1 MQPNEWAK
9 SYSQFNESIGWNF
22 LLPGICGY
30 LRHHLK
36 IMSTLAISPNHVVG
50 IAYTL
55 TVADGEVV
63 DFADVASPLLFIHG
77 IGQTIEAFD
86 DQLNGLKVGDTF
98 DFELTAANG
107 YGEIDPKLV
116 VDLPKSIFEGEDI
129 PEDILEIDAV
139 LPLQDSEGNPLDGRV
154 VEIGEDF
161 VKVDLNHPLAGEDL
175 HFKGEILSVREA
187 SQDELDH
194 GHVHGEGGHHH

>member
-1 MQPNEWAK
+1 M
-9 SYSQFNESIGWNF
+9 
-22 LLPGICGY
+22 LPGICGY
-30 LRHHLK
+30 LRHQSE

-63 DFADVASPLLFIHG
+63 DFAEVDSPLLFIHG

-98 DFELTAANG
+98 DFGVEAAVG
-107 YGEIDPKLV
+107 YGIFDPTLV
-116 VDLPKSIFEGEDI
+116 VDLPKTIFEGEDI

-154 VEIGEDF
+154 VEIGEDT

-175 HFKGEILSVREA
+175 HFKGEILSVRLATEE
-187 SQDELDH
+187 ELEH

>member
-1 MQPNEWAK
+1 M
-9 SYSQFNESIGWNF
+9 
-22 LLPGICGY
+22 
-30 LRHHLK
+30 RHQLK

-63 DFADVASPLLFIHG
+63 DFADVAEPLLFIHG

-86 DQLNGLKVGDTF
+86 DKLNGLKVGDTF
-98 DFELTAANG
+98 DFGLEAAVG

-116 VDLPKSIFEGEDI
+116 VELPKSIFEGEDI
-129 PEDILEIDAV
+129 PADILEIDAV

-154 VEIGEDF
+154 VEIGEDT
-161 VKVDLNHPLAGEDL
+161 VTVDLNHPLAGENL

-187 SQDELDH
+187 TEEELEH

>member
-1 MQPNEWAK
+1 
-9 SYSQFNESIGWNF
+9 
-22 LLPGICGY
+22 
-30 LRHHLK
+30 
-36 IMSTLAISPNHVVG
+36 MSTLAISPNHVVG

-63 DFADVASPLLFIHG
+63 DFAEVDSPLLFIHG

-98 DFELTAANG
+98 DFGLDAANG
-107 YGEIDPKLV
+107 YGELDPKLV

-129 PEDILEIDAV
+129 PEDVLEIDAV

-187 SQDELDH
+187 TEEELEH

>member
-1 MQPNEWAK
+1 MDTILLQAIDQSKSQPKGFVLDSGKGFAVIDAWCLDVGSALSCCVHVE
-9 SYSQFNESIGWNF
+9 FCSIEA
-22 LLPGICGY
+22 
-30 LRHHLK
+30 
-36 IMSTLAISPNHVVG
+36 S
-50 IAYTL
+50 
-55 TVADGEVV
+55 EVV
-63 DFADVASPLLFIHG
+63 DFAEVDSPLLFIHG

-98 DFELTAANG
+98 DFGVEAAVG
-107 YGEIDPKLV
+107 YGIFDPTLV
-116 VDLPKSIFEGEDI
+116 VDLPKTIFEGEDI

-154 VEIGEDF
+154 VEIGEDT

-175 HFKGEILSVREA
+175 HFKGEILSVRLATEE
-187 SQDELDH
+187 ELEH

>member
-1 MQPNEWAK
+1 
-9 SYSQFNESIGWNF
+9 
-22 LLPGICGY
+22 
-30 LRHHLK
+30 
-36 IMSTLAISPNHVVG
+36 MSTLAISPNHVVG

-63 DFADVASPLLFIHG
+63 DFADVATPLLFIHG

-86 DQLNGLKVGDTF
+86 DKLNGLKVGDTF
-98 DFELTAANG
+98 DFELEAAMG
-107 YGEIDPKLV
+107 YGELDPKLV
-116 VDLPKSIFEGEDI
+116 VDLPKSILKEDI

-187 SQDELDH
+187 TEEELAH

>member
-1 MQPNEWAK
+1 
-9 SYSQFNESIGWNF
+9 
-22 LLPGICGY
+22 
-30 LRHHLK
+30 
-36 IMSTLAISPNHVVG
+36 MSTLAISPNHVVG

-63 DFADVASPLLFIHG
+63 DFADVAAPLLFIHG

-86 DQLNGLKVGDTF
+86 DKLNGLKVGDTF
-98 DFELTAANG
+98 DFGLDAANG

-116 VDLPKSIFEGEDI
+116 VELPKSIFEGEDI
-129 PEDILEIDAV
+129 PADILEIDAV

-187 SQDELDH
+187 TEEELEH